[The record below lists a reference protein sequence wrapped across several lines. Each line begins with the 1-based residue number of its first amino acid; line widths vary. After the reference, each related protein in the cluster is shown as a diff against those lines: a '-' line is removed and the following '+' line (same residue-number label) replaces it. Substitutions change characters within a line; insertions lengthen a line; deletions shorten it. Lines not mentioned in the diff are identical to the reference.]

1 MSFPILQ
8 QRLRALPLA
17 AALLL
22 SGCATGPGAVPQDPI
37 EPFNRVVFSANDK
50 LDRYVAVPLAKSYK
64 AVLPGPVR
72 TAIGNFFANLG
83 DVGNTINNLLQGKGQ
98 HAVESLMR
106 LSVNTVFGI
115 GGLIDV
121 ATPAGLQKHS
131 QDFGLT
137 LGNWGLS
144 SGPYLVLPLFGPSSI
159 RDSVGVVGDLYADP
173 ERYVEAPTRTGLYA
187 LNFVSTR
194 ARLLDA
200 SELLEQAA
208 LDPYTFVRDAYL
220 QQRSYRIHEGKE
232 TKSLPDYGDEGE
244 MPAAPP
250 APAPEPVP
258 APVPDPVPDPVEQP
272 PKQGDN
278 SQADDAALAGTA
290 VEESGTELAAQPTDD
305 LPPTAWAH

>member
-1 MSFPILQ
+1 MSFPILHP
-8 QRLRALPLA
+8 RSRALPLA

-22 SGCATGPGAVPQDPI
+22 SGCATGPGAVPQDPM

-64 AVLPGPVR
+64 AVLPGPIR
-72 TAIGNFFANLG
+72 TAVSNFFANLG

-106 LSVNTVFGI
+106 VSVNTVFGI

-159 RDSVGVVGDLYADP
+159 RDGVGVVGDLYSDP
-173 ERYVEAPTRTGLYA
+173 VRYVEAPTRTGLYA
-187 LNFVSTR
+187 MNFVSTR

-220 QQRSYRIHEGKE
+220 QQRSYRIQEGKE
-232 TKSLPDYGDEGE
+232 TKLPDYGDEGE
-244 MPAAPP
+244 VPAAPP

-258 APVPDPVPDPVEQP
+258 APVPDAVEPP
-272 PKQGDN
+272 PKQGDI
-278 SQADDAALAGTA
+278 SEADDAALAGTA